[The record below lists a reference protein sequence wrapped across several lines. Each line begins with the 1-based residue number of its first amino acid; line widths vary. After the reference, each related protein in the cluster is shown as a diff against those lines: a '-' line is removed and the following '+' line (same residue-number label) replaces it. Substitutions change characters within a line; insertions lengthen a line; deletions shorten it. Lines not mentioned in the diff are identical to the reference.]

1 MPEPPDE
8 DRMPRYEEIF
18 GAGREVHDQWR
29 AFLRTDA
36 RMKDDQERRLRW
48 RDCLLHPTLYVR
60 HQAHETWVR
69 TLRYV
74 PDHPVLG
81 RQASLDNG
89 VLEIVRSEQD
99 PPFDVMGLFIR
110 VLLGDETG
118 IAEARSQLE
127 TAKGIRKGALERCLR
142 YSDEA
147 SADQPLLDRSYHLL
161 LIPPYELPGP
171 PRPPRP
177 RPIALEDLTPF
188 RLYSFAEHAK
198 VLGEHPKVVCLLKAP
213 GDRIGKGEAILEL
226 ETDLAIIEVVAPS
239 SGRIRKWTV
248 QVGDE
253 VEAGTLLCWILN
265 PSASDTVK

>member
-36 RMKDDQERRLRW
+36 RMEDDQERRLRW

-60 HQAHETWVR
+60 HQAHETWVH

-99 PPFDVMGLFIR
+99 PPFDIMGLFIR

-118 IAEARSQLE
+118 VDEARTQLA
-127 TAKGIRKGALERCLR
+127 TARGRRRGALERCLGCW
-142 YSDEA
+142 EQA
-147 SADQPLLDRSYHLL
+147 RSGQLPPSSPAWL
-161 LIPPYELPGP
+161 SLVPPYELPGP

-198 VLGEHPKVVCLLKAP
+198 VLGEHPRVVCLLKAP

-265 PSASDTVK
+265 PSASDTVE